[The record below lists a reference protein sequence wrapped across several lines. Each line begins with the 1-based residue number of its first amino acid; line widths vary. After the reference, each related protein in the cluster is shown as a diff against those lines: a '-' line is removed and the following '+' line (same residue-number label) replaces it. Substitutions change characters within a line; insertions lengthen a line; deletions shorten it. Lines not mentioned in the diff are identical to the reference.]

1 MGSSNAIGSAGFP
14 RELLARPWSERLAYF
29 QAYTVAH
36 PALIAAKEKLLA
48 GIYDSA
54 PNSLILVLGPTGVG
68 KTTLRLKIEQM
79 LAQSLSSELD
89 INPTRVPVVSME
101 TVAPDAG
108 AFNWRDHFRRLLLS
122 MHEPLV
128 PYKMDRAHENGGT
141 LVGSVRS
148 ATQPTSADYQYA
160 VEQALRH
167 RRPVAVLIDE
177 AQHLAKIPSGRR
189 LADQLDVI
197 KSIASHTGTVH
208 VLFGTYDL
216 LAFRN
221 LSAQLS
227 RRCFD
232 IHLRRYQLGDEKRT
246 FLGVLRSFEQ
256 NLPLPEAPDLLE
268 DWDYLYERSL
278 GCVGI
283 LKEWLNRA
291 LAATARQGGRKLTR
305 EALDGCALSVSQCDR
320 MVAEILEGERQM
332 TERREQVCSLRAR
345 LGLETRQSKPSPSAP
360 VPPTVTKTR
369 PAKRAPRPGK
379 RRPVRDRVGGES
391 HVHVQ
396 AATV

>member
-1 MGSSNAIGSAGFP
+1 MGGAGFP
-14 RELLARPWSERLAYF
+14 RELLTRPWAERLAYF

-48 GIYDSA
+48 AIYDSA

-79 LAQSLSSELD
+79 LAQNLSAELAAD
-89 INPTRVPVVSME
+89 PMRVPVVSLE
-101 TVAPDAG
+101 TVAPDSG
-108 AFNWRDHFRRLLLS
+108 VFNWRDHFRRLLLS

-128 PYKMDRAHENGGT
+128 PYKMDPDRKNGGS
-141 LVGSVRS
+141 LIRACRS
-148 ATQPTSADYQYA
+148 GTQPTSADYQYA

-167 RRPVAVLIDE
+167 RRPAAVLIDE
-177 AQHLAKIPSGRR
+177 AQHLAKVPSGRR

-232 IHLRRYQLGDEKRT
+232 IHFRRYQLGDEKRT

-256 NLPLPEAPDLLE
+256 NLPLPETPDLLE

-291 LAATARQGGRKLTR
+291 LAATARQDGRKLTH
-305 EALDGCALSVSQCDR
+305 EALDACALSVSQCDR
-320 MVAEILEGERQM
+320 MVAEVLEGERQM
-332 TERREQVCSLRAR
+332 TERREQVGSLRER
-345 LGLETRQSKPSPSAP
+345 LGLENRRSEKSPPMPVPSPATEAR
-360 VPPTVTKTR
+360 PT
-369 PAKRAPRPGK
+369 KRSPRPGN
-379 RRPVRDRVGGES
+379 RRPVRDKIGVES
-391 HVHVQ
+391 HFHVQ
-396 AATV
+396 SATV

>member
-1 MGSSNAIGSAGFP
+1 MSGAGFP
-14 RELLARPWSERLAYF
+14 RELLTRPWAERLAYF
-29 QAYTVAH
+29 QAYAVAH
-36 PALIAAKEKLLA
+36 PALIAAKEKLIA
-48 GIYDSA
+48 AIYDSA

-68 KTTLRLKIEQM
+68 KTTLRLKIEQV
-79 LAQSLSSELD
+79 LAQDLSSNLATD
-89 INPTRVPVVSME
+89 PTRVPVVSLE
-101 TVAPDAG
+101 TIAPDSG
-108 AFNWRDHFRRLLLS
+108 VFNWRDHFRRLLLS

-128 PYKMDRAHENGGT
+128 PYKMDPDRKNAGN
-141 LVGSVRS
+141 LIRS
-148 ATQPTSADYQYA
+148 CRSGTQPSSADYQYA

-167 RRPVAVLIDE
+167 RRPAAVLIDE
-177 AQHLAKIPSGRR
+177 AQHLAKVPSGRR

-256 NLPLPEAPDLLE
+256 NLPLLETPNLLE

-332 TERREQVCSLRAR
+332 TERGEQVCSLRAR
-345 LGLETRQSKPSPSAP
+345 LGLETRRSEESPSMP
-360 VPPTVTKTR
+360 VPPAIKAR
-369 PAKRAPRPGK
+369 PSKRSSRPGT
-379 RRPVRDRVGGES
+379 RRPVRDRVGIES
-391 HVHVQ
+391 HFHAQ
-396 AATV
+396 SATV